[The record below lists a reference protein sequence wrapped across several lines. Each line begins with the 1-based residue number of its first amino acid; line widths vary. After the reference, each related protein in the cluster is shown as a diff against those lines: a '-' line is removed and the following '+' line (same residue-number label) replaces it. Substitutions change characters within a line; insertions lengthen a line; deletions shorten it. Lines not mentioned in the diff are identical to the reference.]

1 MSAHHTTIWRSVAL
15 IATQKKTH
23 GASGVAFELLGFL
36 RPVTDFAATAKLY
49 QETYKRCKPEKG
61 AFC

>member
-1 MSAHHTTIWRSVAL
+1 MSAHHTIIWCSVAL

-23 GASGVAFELLGFL
+23 GASGIADGLLGFS
-36 RPVTDFAATAKLY
+36 RPVADFAATAKLY